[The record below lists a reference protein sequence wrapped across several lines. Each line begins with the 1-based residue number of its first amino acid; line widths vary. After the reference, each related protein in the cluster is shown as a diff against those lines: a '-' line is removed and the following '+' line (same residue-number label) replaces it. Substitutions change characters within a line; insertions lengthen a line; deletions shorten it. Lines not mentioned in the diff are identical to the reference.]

1 MIPDCLDVTFGK
13 KQITAE
19 DRTETV
25 SLGDLGDPTRRLPQQ
40 RGSLLKTIN
49 LAKRVTHFRTFP

>member
-1 MIPDCLDVTFGK
+1 LNITFGK

-19 DRTETV
+19 DRTEAV
-25 SLGDLGDPTRRLPQQ
+25 PLGDLGDPARRLPQQ

-49 LAKRVTHFRTFP
+49 LAKQVTHFRTFP

>member
-1 MIPDCLDVTFGK
+1 LNVSFGK

-19 DRTETV
+19 NRAETV
-25 SLGDLGDPTRRLPQQ
+25 PLGDLGDPTRRLPQQ

>member
-1 MIPDCLDVTFGK
+1 LNVTFGK

-19 DRTETV
+19 NRAETV
-25 SLGDLGDPTRRLPQQ
+25 PLGDLGDPTRRLAQQ

-49 LAKRVTHFRTFP
+49 LAKQVTHFRTFP